1 MKITKVK
8 ETSRRL
14 MISTWDITI
23 LKTTYWLDCT
33 MHWKLQKLYNTKRNE
48 SELRRRE
55 KRERERERERE
66 RSTAQS
72 TQLAHSRQAKIHNAG
87 ILRGCCRLLARQT
100 WTYLCSHV
108 NNLKKLTQ
116 KNLSHN
122 YIILPTMM
130 LWAKGILLMLSC
142 KVNGA

>member
-14 MISTWDITI
+14 MISTWDITLVKI
-23 LKTTYWLDCT
+23 TYRLDCT
-33 MHWKLQKLYNTKRNE
+33 MHWKLQNLYKTKRNE

-55 KRERERERERE
+55 RKKESERERE

-72 TQLAHSRQAKIHNAG
+72 TQLALSRQAKIHNAG

-108 NNLKKLTQ
+108 TNLKKLTQ

>member
-23 LKTTYWLDCT
+23 VKTTYWLDCT
-33 MHWKLQKLYNTKRNE
+33 KHWKLQNCVTPNE
-48 SELRRRE
+48 MRVNWEGER

-122 YIILPTMM
+122 YIILPTVM
-130 LWAKGILLMLSC
+130 L
-142 KVNGA
+142 